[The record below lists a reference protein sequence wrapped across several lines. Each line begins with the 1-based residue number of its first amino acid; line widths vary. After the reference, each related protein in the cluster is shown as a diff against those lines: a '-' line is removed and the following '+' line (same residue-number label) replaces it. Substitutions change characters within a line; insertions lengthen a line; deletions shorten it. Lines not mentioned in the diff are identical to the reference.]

1 MRHYEF
7 ASRLDEAVAQKQ
19 PGTNLPDKFIDRDTI
34 EGLLKQG
41 GMHDLKWK
49 SANKLEILVQM
60 PAGANKTQT
69 RKDAMDDALMI
80 LKRGAPKAKAQHSM
94 ATGSSIG
101 GIVFGDG
108 SPIHIEV
115 KDSGLKGAGS
125 SGVGNEENLRSMLQI
140 LIMEHGKINVT
151 FVDNRGKK
159 ISIKN
164 CDKVTDASLDVA
176 DRKKADLV
184 LSSSKGSLPIS
195 LKQVDA
201 DSWESGDSLFGP
213 RAGEIVRK
221 LVKKGIVNLIPTKQV
236 QKRGKMVQVYKL
248 DKEVVVE
255 PTEADA
261 MNAIFGSDIQ
271 VAKGGVAV
279 QTFKDEHFTTS
290 GNNVTVQC
298 DYVIT
303 SKEDIPESHMMVWL
317 IRNSGDRTSEDSG
330 VGIPGL
336 RVLGSVLTRAI
347 GKKGQKVDD
356 VVLVDVNGNV
366 VKNPNRTPIQQ
377 SSYTAPEENQV
388 DDEGEPEVGSEFA
401 TRAKR

>member
-1 MRHYEF
+1 MRYNEF
-7 ASRLDEAVAQKQ
+7 AKVLVESNTQNQA
-19 PGTNLPDKFIDRDTI
+19 GTNLKDTMIDRDTI
-34 EGLLKQG
+34 VGLLKQG
-41 GMHDLKWK
+41 GLHDTKWK
-49 SANKLEILVQM
+49 SANKLEILVAIE
-60 PAGANKTQT
+60 PGSNKTKART
-69 RKDAMDDALMI
+69 DAMNSALNI
-80 LKRGAPKAKAQHSM
+80 LKRGAPESKPQHSM

-108 SPIHIEV
+108 CPVHIEV
-115 KDSGLKGAGS
+115 KDAGLKGAGS
-125 SGVGNEENLRSMLQI
+125 SGVGNEENLRAMLQI
-140 LIMEHGKINVT
+140 LIMEYGKINVT

-164 CDKVTDASLDVA
+164 CDNVHDASKDVA

-184 LSSSKGSLPIS
+184 LTSSKGSLPVS

-221 LVKKGIVNLIPTKQV
+221 LVKQHIVNLIPTKQV

-248 DKEVVVE
+248 DKEIVVE
-255 PTEADA
+255 PTEEDA

-271 VAKGGVAV
+271 MSKGGVAV
-279 QTFKDEHFTTS
+279 QTFKDEHFTTD

-303 SKEDIPESHMMVWL
+303 KKEDIPESHMMVWL

-366 VKNPNRTPIQQ
+366 VKNPNRTPVQPTY
-377 SSYTAPEENQV
+377 SGPVDAPV

-401 TRAKR
+401 TREKR